1 MGAKVLILNSPTRGI
16 DIGAKAEVYAMMR
29 DLVAEGTAIL
39 MITDELPELI
49 AMSDR
54 IMIMRRGSISG
65 HFHRDQ
71 QPTEEQLIQY
81 MV

>member
-1 MGAKVLILNSPTRGI
+1 
-16 DIGAKAEVYAMMR
+16 
-29 DLVAEGTAIL
+29 
-39 MITDELPELI
+39 
-49 AMSDR
+49 MSDR
-54 IMIMRRGSISG
+54 ILIMRRGSISG